1 MECRT
6 MKYKWA
12 ATHTLT
18 FKEWKAEKFVEYQDA
33 LDYAEEK
40 RPYKSTYIW
49 KLTEGKP
56 LAWVEIA

>member
-1 MECRT
+1 MN
-6 MKYKWA
+6 YKWA

>member
-1 MECRT
+1 MESF
-6 MKYKWA
+6 KWA
-12 ATHTLT
+12 TTHTLT

-40 RPYKSTYIW
+40 RPYHNSTYIW